1 MPMVV
6 PEVVT
11 GHAHDP
17 PRSIDL
23 PARPGR
29 GSVAAFHPTPMAD
42 RFLTISEAEKFTGKS
57 RSTLRRF
64 IDGIVKVENAP
75 DRHLVLPAAE
85 EASALKKQ
93 NQPFAW
99 KISEE
104 LLRRQFLKTEP
115 EATPE
120 AGKGSGDAPAS
131 DSSRL
136 VTVLEKSI
144 AILERE
150 LAEKNSQIAAM
161 NDRLRES
168 NILMKDLQDRLAL
181 PAPKPAATQAVGEAD
196 AKPPKESH
204 AQKGRAS
211 AKKRPFSWLFGG

>member
-1 MPMVV
+1 MNTLRIV
-6 PEVVT
+6 PDAVA
-11 GHAHDP
+11 GHAHGDT
-17 PRSIDL
+17 RSIDL
-23 PARPGR
+23 PASLGR
-29 GSVAAFHPTPMAD
+29 GIVAAFHPSTIAD

-75 DRHLVLPAAE
+75 DRHLVLPSPE
-85 EASALKKQ
+85 EASALKEQ

-104 LLRRQFLKTEP
+104 LLRRQFLKPDPTTATEA
-115 EATPE
+115 E
-120 AGKGSGDAPAS
+120 KGSGEAPAS

-144 AILERE
+144 AMLERE
-150 LAEKNSQIAAM
+150 LGEKNSQIAAM

-181 PAPKPAATQAVGEAD
+181 PSGKAAHTVDHADVRPA
-196 AKPPKESH
+196 KE
-204 AQKGRAS
+204 AS
-211 AKKRPFSWLFGG
+211 AQTGGTASKRRPFSWLFRG

>member
-1 MPMVV
+1 
-6 PEVVT
+6 
-11 GHAHDP
+11 
-17 PRSIDL
+17 
-23 PARPGR
+23 
-29 GSVAAFHPTPMAD
+29 MAD
-42 RFLTISEAEKFTGKS
+42 RFLTISEAEKFTGRS

-75 DRHLVLPAAE
+75 DRHLVLPTPE

-104 LLRRQFLKTEP
+104 LLRRQFLKP
-115 EATPE
+115 DPVEANE
-120 AGKGSGDAPAS
+120 KEKGSGDVPAS

-168 NILMKDLQDRLAL
+168 NILMKDLQTRLAL
-181 PAPKPAATQAVGEAD
+181 PPAKPATSPTVEGADVKPTKGPGSQKRGAT
-196 AKPPKESH
+196 P
-204 AQKGRAS
+204 
-211 AKKRPFSWLFGG
+211 KKRPFSWLFGG